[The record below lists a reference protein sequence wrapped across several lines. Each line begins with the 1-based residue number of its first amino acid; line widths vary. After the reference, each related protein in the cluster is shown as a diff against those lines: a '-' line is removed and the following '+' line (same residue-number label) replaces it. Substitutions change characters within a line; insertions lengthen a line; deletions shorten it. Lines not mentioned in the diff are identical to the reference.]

1 MEAMVAEQ
9 PSLFGL
15 DNLHF
20 LTPVSPLSKACDKV
34 KRAIT
39 TVVKPRLGAIVAKQ
53 LLDSHPTVPTFYSL
67 VKTQKLSPASDLI
80 AIPPETIKIRPIISS
95 CGGPSD
101 RLSWLLVKVLSPLL
115 QFVGAHI
122 VNVESFLASLSQC
135 QIPSTAYYAS
145 FDVASLYTN
154 VNNDNAVD
162 AVISLY
168 EQHESQIHSMGFNAN
183 DIRVMLS
190 ATLSCNIFCFNNK
203 MYEQKRGLAMGN
215 RIAPLLAIIFM
226 DHIERITLTSDILL
240 YKRYVDD
247 AFVIGISE
255 NEVERTLERLNAVDD
270 NISFTMEK
278 PDEEGFLPFL
288 NAKIRIVD
296 GQIECSWYK
305 KSASRNILVHS
316 RSAHPI
322 FVKANMV
329 RNFLKTKEKLCTTTN
344 SAVEGHVSR
353 ILEENGYHP
362 EFPRTWLPHS
372 NMDGLPLVLP
382 YVGDASA
389 RRVNQAVKNS
399 RLPVRLIF
407 LPPPTLKD
415 LLTSTRIYESKC
427 LEANCRYCT
436 EKKIC
441 ELRGTVYMIICAGCG
456 EKYIGETMRPLRR
469 RLDEHRRALA
479 NPASYPSESFSR
491 HRTLKHTTEPP
502 PAFTVR
508 VLHRHLTRTLER
520 KIMEAREIRRHEP
533 EINTREELREV
544 LRLIA

>member
-1 MEAMVAEQ
+1 
-9 PSLFGL
+9 
-15 DNLHF
+15 
-20 LTPVSPLSKACDKV
+20 
-34 KRAIT
+34 
-39 TVVKPRLGAIVAKQ
+39 
-53 LLDSHPTVPTFYSL
+53 
-67 VKTQKLSPASDLI
+67 
-80 AIPPETIKIRPIISS
+80 
-95 CGGPSD
+95 
-101 RLSWLLVKVLSPLL
+101 
-115 QFVGAHI
+115 
-122 VNVESFLASLSQC
+122 
-135 QIPSTAYYAS
+135 
-145 FDVASLYTN
+145 
-154 VNNDNAVD
+154 
-162 AVISLY
+162 
-168 EQHESQIHSMGFNAN
+168 MGFNAN

-278 PDEEGFLPFL
+278 SDEEGFLPFL
-288 NAKIRIVD
+288 NTKIRIVD

-362 EFPRTWLPHS
+362 KFPRTWLPHS
-372 NMDGLPLVLP
+372 TMDGLPLVLP
-382 YVGDASA
+382 YVGNASA

-399 RLPVRLIF
+399 RFV
-407 LPPPTLKD
+407 
-415 LLTSTRIYESKC
+415 SYSC
-427 LEANCRYCT
+427 HH
-436 EKKIC
+436 
-441 ELRGTVYMIICAGCG
+441 LR
-456 EKYIGETMRPLRR
+456 
-469 RLDEHRRALA
+469 
-479 NPASYPSESFSR
+479 
-491 HRTLKHTTEPP
+491 
-502 PAFTVR
+502 
-508 VLHRHLTRTLER
+508 
-520 KIMEAREIRRHEP
+520 
-533 EINTREELREV
+533 
-544 LRLIA
+544 